1 MRRDEVAA
9 AYLELARGQLSDE
22 QSLKASL
29 EQRATVV
36 VTISSALITLSFA
49 VVGIR
54 TRVQAFVLPIS
65 AEIVV
70 AIALA
75 LLILAA
81 VVALSVQYP
90 VKQAVVAVPTLKD
103 FAKREGGNETPSQ
116 AAQQINVELV
126 QTLDGLRGINRLK
139 ARLLGIALGLEVLAV
154 TLVAFAAVRILFA

>member
-1 MRRDEVAA
+1 
-9 AYLELARGQLSDE
+9 
-22 QSLKASL
+22 
-29 EQRATVV
+29 
-36 VTISSALITLSFA
+36 LITLSFA

-54 TRVQAFVLPIS
+54 TRVQAFVLPIA

-90 VKQAVVAVPTLKD
+90 VKQAVVAVPTLKG

-139 ARLLGIALGLEVLAV
+139 ARLLVLAV